1 MENTV
6 TTLNSNVLTFNSAD
20 FGNIRTVMVDG
31 EPWFIGADITEKLE
45 YQNGSRDIN
54 RHVDEDDRQIIPLF
68 DGKQNRNTIVINESG
83 VYALVF
89 GSKLE
94 SAKKFKHWVTSEVL
108 PSIRKT
114 GGFRVPQT
122 YYEAL
127 ALAANQAKQIEIQK
141 KEIAVIKPKADEYDK
156 LAGRDYCRNFRDT
169 AETLGLKQKAFI
181 DWLLASGYIY
191 KKVLKKGDFEYRAYA
206 NAQEYFK
213 LVPYISHG
221 GHQGNQLLVTLV
233 GIAFFREQLKR
244 EQTRYIALKG
254 SEGNV
259 LFTDTE
265 MSL

>member
-6 TTLNSNVLTFNSAD
+6 TTLNSNILTFNSAD

-31 EPWFIGADITEKLE
+31 EPWFVGKDVAEALGYANT
-45 YQNGSRDIN
+45 RDAISK
-54 RHVDEDDRQIIPLF
+54 HVDGEDKGVAKCDTLSGRQNMAI
-68 DGKQNRNTIVINESG
+68 INESG

-141 KEIAVIKPKADEYDK
+141 KEIAVIKPKAEEYDK

-191 KKVLKKGDFEYRAYA
+191 KKVLKKGNFEYRAYA

-213 LVPYISHG
+213 LVPYISHS